1 MDERNLDSFN
11 KLLFDNALGNIE
23 SSRHTDKQRRWRA
36 KKKDQ
41 HHRPQLSLHRLQA
54 EEINESRQYSYDI
67 NENFE
72 NDVTLDNR
80 IFDDNTIVHD
90 SPMDDTH
97 SDVTRG
103 GGTFDD
109 DTLVHDYIF
118 DDDDY
123 NYSFDF
129 NLNSVQSDEIIVEQE
144 DEPLYSGAPVT
155 FKSYHKQI
163 LEFGNSVKLSDSD
176 MNKLLQLIGN
186 ALPIE
191 NKLLKSYKKLLTA
204 FKTTSSFNQELKC
217 KYCLRRIDRA
227 NSCSLI
233 CEQNKS
239 QRRIGDIIEHVSI
252 NRSYGQLIEIIRRN
266 KHLILDYP
274 QIANNLLPCDVISG
288 STYQEKRKNLKSL
301 NGTYPVTL
309 MIHIDGFQLVHWTKK
324 HSWLV
329 TASIAEIPPPLR
341 ENKLNMLL
349 LSLWNSS
356 EKPDANSLLDEIC
369 DTIKQTVIV
378 DNINF
383 VVDVLLF
390 KADLPARALA
400 TKHVNHNGYYACL
413 ECDQKGVWYE
423 EGRTVIYPYIP
434 HRMNRRSSSHFDFC
448 AEQVNQQLSCDNY
461 YGIKGVS
468 PLRKIMDIPNQID
481 IDIMHLCF
489 IGHCNF
495 LLCKWEKMIV
505 KQSWLSGNDF
515 LKTIKWPHNFNVELQ
530 SLSDRTYWKAHD
542 YRSFLL
548 YVMFPFVFSFFP
560 ENISSHF
567 SLYFV
572 FVRTLYFYHD
582 LHEVTEVEQLVKIY
596 CEHAQQIY
604 GKAFYLYSS
613 HAHLHLVEK
622 VIKNGAF
629 CFHNC
634 FPNESFVRF
643 LRSLRSGN
651 RALAHQI
658 CSSLEK
664 FRCTIKKETLS
675 ISNIFFDEK
684 LIIDDFLD
692 REYISTYKSQFLD
705 SVKSIITSTNDPR
718 RRGNTQSF
726 IVSFHDD
733 RNNKCFGQIIFFYEL
748 FGDPLRSR
756 QHNPT
761 FATHRPANESLS
773 TVIHSTTNNQNNCAP
788 SPTVTGSPAKRRR
801 TFPGQSNPPLTAPP
815 VRRRFDATLQNTA
828 ASLMENIVVGTTTS
842 TSRTTTANAK
852 SISETSQ
859 NGINQI
865 IKPIVKLC
873 EETNQLTKDV
883 LKILTEQTNLTR
895 ELVNFPRDLQKAT
908 QQLSH
913 TIHMQAKVFQS
924 RQQSDDED
932 VSIELN
938 GINVSHVQRGAS
950 INATAR
956 ALVRAGYGEMASFN
970 DLRPGEFDI
979 LLSYL
984 AYIHG
989 LHPATTFANSQSIKN
1004 SLQQMKHDVKKQTP
1018 NQSSKRNSTTT
1029 QQINVVHDDDE

>member
-41 HHRPQLSLHRLQA
+41 HYRPQLSLHRLQA

-67 NENFE
+67 NKNFE

-191 NKLLKSYKKLLTA
+191 NKLLKSYKKLLTT

-217 KYCLRRIDRA
+217 KYCLRRIDRT

-356 EKPDANSLLDEIC
+356 VKPDANSLLDEIC

-505 KQSWLSGNDF
+505 KQSWLS
-515 LKTIKWPHNFNVELQ
+515 
-530 SLSDRTYWKAHD
+530 
-542 YRSFLL
+542 
-548 YVMFPFVFSFFP
+548 
-560 ENISSHF
+560 
-567 SLYFV
+567 
-572 FVRTLYFYHD
+572 
-582 LHEVTEVEQLVKIY
+582 
-596 CEHAQQIY
+596 
-604 GKAFYLYSS
+604 
-613 HAHLHLVEK
+613 
-622 VIKNGAF
+622 
-629 CFHNC
+629 
-634 FPNESFVRF
+634 
-643 LRSLRSGN
+643 
-651 RALAHQI
+651 
-658 CSSLEK
+658 
-664 FRCTIKKETLS
+664 
-675 ISNIFFDEK
+675 
-684 LIIDDFLD
+684 
-692 REYISTYKSQFLD
+692 D

-748 FGDPLRSR
+748 FVNDNNDDTQRPLSQEYSHQSYHDLQPVPLSVISQSTIDTNSRDPLRSR

-859 NGINQI
+859 NVLGINQI

-1018 NQSSKRNSTTT
+1018 NQSSKRNSTIT